1 MLFIH
6 LVNRWGLS
14 HPLEYISWHLY
25 QFQWTWNALCKC
37 HFAPNITFEYKLGL
51 SEKEKSQ
58 LWHHLVALGSFLGS
72 LDTFLFSF
80 IYFIQEILLWNGLK
94 SPWTPSLHLKQS
106 EKHGNGSYP
115 LCTKHSLT
123 TGTTLSLDMGESPI
137 GKGAPHIHFLYS
149 QFSLFLARSL
159 DNTSIVRDEYTQS
172 YTSDHCLAPHH
183 PNLSV
188 FHCPTVPFPLS
199 HPTLLST

>member
-1 MLFIH
+1 MLF
-6 LVNRWGLS
+6 LQ
-14 HPLEYISWHLY
+14 Y
-25 QFQWTWNALCKC
+25 

-58 LWHHLVALGSFLGS
+58 LLASFGSPRQLFRIFGYLSFFIHLFHPGNTFVKWTEIS
-72 LDTFLFSF
+72 LNPLP
-80 IYFIQEILLWNGLK
+80 
-94 SPWTPSLHLKQS
+94 SPQAIREAW
-106 EKHGNGSYP
+106 EGSYP
-115 LCTKHSLT
+115 LCTEHSPT
-123 TGTTLSLDMGESPI
+123 TGTTLPLDMGESPI